1 MGISR
6 QVTCLVKIQC
16 VKGLFVSE
24 KTLIARLMRVM
35 LNLTAKLSSV
45 NNLSSI
51 HQIKKEQKSPPNE
64 IFRMKIIERTVS
76 ENRKA
81 PPPPPPETHF
91 G

>member
-24 KTLIARLMRVM
+24 KTLITRLMRVM

-51 HQIKKEQKSPPNE
+51 HQSKKETKLIANK
-64 IFRMKIIERTVS
+64 IFKMKI
-76 ENRKA
+76 
-81 PPPPPPETHF
+81 
-91 G
+91 